1 MAARSSVHNALIY
14 RKSSLK
20 RNAHRPQPQRH
31 HHFPAHLYPLALL
44 AHPAIIKAM
53 PIFDAETF
61 EFISR
66 NAEQTRR
73 LGARLG
79 AHLQAGDVIALVG
92 DLGSGKTVFAQGIG
106 AGWGV
111 TDPLL
116 SPTFVLIRRHSRPG
130 NRVYLY
136 HIDLYR
142 LETPAALATLGLE
155 DLLGQDQAICV
166 VEWADRAPAL
176 FPREHLWI
184 TLHHLDEQRRSLVFR
199 ASGTRHRALL
209 DTFRKEVLGR

>member
-1 MAARSSVHNALIY
+1 M
-14 RKSSLK
+14 
-20 RNAHRPQPQRH
+20 QR
-31 HHFPAHLYPLALL
+31 
-44 AHPAIIKAM
+44 M
-53 PIFDAETF
+53 PIFDAQTF

-79 AHLQAGDVIALVG
+79 AHLQAGDVIALIG

-116 SPTFVLIRRHSRPG
+116 SPTFVLIRRHTRPG
-130 NRVYLY
+130 NRVHLY

-142 LETPAALATLGLE
+142 LETPEAIATLGLE
-155 DLLGQDQAICV
+155 DLLGQDHAICV
-166 VEWADRAPAL
+166 IEWADRAPAL
-176 FPREHLWI
+176 LPEERLWV
-184 TLHHLDEQRRSLVFR
+184 TLHHIDEQRRSLVFR
-199 ASGTRHRALL
+199 AAGARHRALL
-209 DTFRKEVLGR
+209 DTFRKEVVGG

>member
-1 MAARSSVHNALIY
+1 
-14 RKSSLK
+14 
-20 RNAHRPQPQRH
+20 
-31 HHFPAHLYPLALL
+31 
-44 AHPAIIKAM
+44 M

-66 NAEQTRR
+66 NTEQTRR

-92 DLGSGKTVFAQGIG
+92 DLGSGKTVFAQGLG

-116 SPTFVLIRRHSRPG
+116 SPTFVLIRRHTRPG
-130 NRVYLY
+130 NRVHLY

-142 LETPAALATLGLE
+142 LETPAAIASLGLE
-155 DLLGQDQAICV
+155 DLLGQDQAICI
-166 VEWADRAPAL
+166 VEWADRAPEL
-176 FPREHLWI
+176 FPPEHLWV
-184 TLHHLDEQRRSLVFR
+184 TLHPLDEQRRSLVFR

-209 DTFRKEVLGR
+209 ETFRKEVLGR